1 MLTPLNL
8 FAIFHLNLAYS
19 SVELEQHAEVV
30 KRCYWPLLH
39 LAEETGLPFGIEAS
53 VSTLEAA
60 AETDPAWLDALRAA
74 VKTGAC
80 EFVGAGYAQLIG
92 PLAPASVNEANLRLG
107 NEGYERLLGVKPRI
121 VLVNEQAYSA
131 GLLGGYLQSGYQAL
145 FMEWDNAA
153 RFHPQWDPTLRYL
166 PQIACGQHGER
177 LPVLWNKSAAFQK
190 FQHYAHGEIELDE
203 YLDYLTGHAAD
214 APRVLPL
221 YGNDVE
227 IFDFRP
233 GRYEAEPRRGESE
246 WTRIERL
253 FARIA
258 QEPALHFVAPSEV
271 LGMLEEPGAGTEI
284 HLETPELPVPVKKQ
298 GKYNLTRWA
307 VTGRG
312 DLQVNSRCTRLA
324 AHLEAMGAEA
334 NDEHW
339 RELCALWSSDF
350 RTHITRGR
358 WDACLE
364 RLAAFEER
372 VGLTGNDWATE
383 PCEREAKSVK
393 VAADTKFIDVETESL
408 AARFNA
414 RRGLAVESLG
424 MPGETPLIGTLHHGY
439 FDDINM
445 TADFYTGHV
454 VLEPLGE
461 HKVTDLDWVTPSVE
475 QPPNHVCVEGEVA
488 TRLGPVRKRVRV
500 CAHEARVKIEY
511 EFDWAEVP
519 AGSLRLGH
527 ITLVPEA
534 FDRDTLYYATHN
546 GGRDMERFELA
557 GHTVDHGTPV
567 SLLVTA
573 STCVGMTEGV
583 FVFGDAKR
591 TVRVRVERTAAAV
604 VGMVT
609 CREVGDSF
617 FCRLAL
623 SLLENDE
630 TRKPDESLS
639 LPPVGVY
646 IEIE

>member
-1 MLTPLNL
+1 MTPLNL

-19 SVELEQHAEVV
+19 SIEVEQHAEVV
-30 KRCYWPLLH
+30 ERCYWPLLH

-60 AETDPAWLDALRAA
+60 AAADPAWLDALREA
-74 VKTGAC
+74 VTQGAC

-92 PLAPASVNEANLRLG
+92 PLVPASVNEANLRLG
-107 NEGYERLLGVKPRI
+107 NEGYERLLGVKPRV

-131 GLLGGYLQSGYQAL
+131 GLLSGHLNAGYSAL

-153 RFHPQWDPTLRYL
+153 RFHPDWDLSLRYL

-177 LPVLWNKSAAFQK
+177 MPVLWNKSAAFQK

-203 YLDYLTGHAAD
+203 YVGYLTSHAAD
-214 APRVLPL
+214 TPRALPL
-221 YGNDVE
+221 YGNDIE

-233 GRYEAEPRRGESE
+233 GRYEAEPRAGESE
-246 WTRIERL
+246 WTRIGHL
-253 FARIA
+253 FERIA
-258 QEPALHFVAPSEV
+258 GEPSLYFVAPSDV
-271 LGMLEEPGAGTEI
+271 LSMLEEPGAGTRI

-312 DLQVNSRCTRLA
+312 DLQVNSRCARLA
-324 AHLEAMGAEA
+324 AHLEAMGSDAT
-334 NDEHW
+334 DEHW

-350 RTHITRGR
+350 RTHITQKR
-358 WDACLE
+358 WAAYVE
-364 RLAAFEER
+364 RLAAFEQRMGIPDEP
-372 VGLTGNDWATE
+372 VPE
-383 PCEREAKSVK
+383 PCDIKAKQVE
-393 VAADTKFIDVETESL
+393 VAESPRFIDVETETL
-408 AARFNA
+408 AVRFNA
-414 RRGLAVESLG
+414 RRGLAIESLRLA
-424 MPGETPLIGTLHHGY
+424 GEDTPVIGTLQHGY

-461 HKVTDLDWVTPSVE
+461 HKVTDLDWVTPRVE
-475 QPPNHVCVEGEVA
+475 QPPNHVCIEGEIA

-500 CAHEARVKIEY
+500 CAHESRVKIEY
-511 EFDWAEVP
+511 EFDWEQVP

-546 GGRDMERFELA
+546 GGLDMERFELS
-557 GHTVDHGTPV
+557 GHAVDHGTPV

-573 STCVGMTEGV
+573 ATCVGMTESV
-583 FVFGDAKR
+583 FEFGDARR
-591 TVRVRVERTAAAV
+591 TVRVRVDRTTAAV

-609 CREVGDSF
+609 YREVGDSF

-630 TRKPDESLS
+630 TRKPAEGLA